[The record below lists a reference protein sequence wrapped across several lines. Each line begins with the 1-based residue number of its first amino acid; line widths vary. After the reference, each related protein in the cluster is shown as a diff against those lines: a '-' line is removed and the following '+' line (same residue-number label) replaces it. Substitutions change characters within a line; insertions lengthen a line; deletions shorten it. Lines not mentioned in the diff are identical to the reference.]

1 MAAGTGLHAPK
12 RSTIRR
18 GFVAVQRER
27 ITLYSDKGSTTSASM
42 RKFPE
47 TFSDILT
54 MEHRWPQKGDRLLK
68 HGTDWD
74 TSAGFASHQL
84 ARDAYIWD
92 GYMTAGAA
100 LIDETERRP
109 SDRDT
114 LVYPI
119 LFNYR
124 HGLEAAMKWTIEQY
138 GSLANIAL
146 DPDDRTHDLWGLW
159 KLCREIFAAVNE
171 PESQDDEGVQ
181 AIEQIVKD
189 FQQIDKSGIAF
200 RYSKNKNGAIITL
213 PSESD

>member
-1 MAAGTGLHAPK
+1 MRSCGRPLSAHVPPCRPSRRRSLHRTEGGLSAMAAGTGLHAPK

-42 RKFPE
+42 RNFPE

-92 GYMTAGAA
+92 GYLTAGAA
-100 LIDETERRP
+100 LIEETERRP
-109 SDRDT
+109 
-114 LVYPI
+114 
-119 LFNYR
+119 
-124 HGLEAAMKWTIEQY
+124 
-138 GSLANIAL
+138 
-146 DPDDRTHDLWGLW
+146 
-159 KLCREIFAAVNE
+159 
-171 PESQDDEGVQ
+171 
-181 AIEQIVKD
+181 
-189 FQQIDKSGIAF
+189 
-200 RYSKNKNGAIITL
+200 
-213 PSESD
+213 